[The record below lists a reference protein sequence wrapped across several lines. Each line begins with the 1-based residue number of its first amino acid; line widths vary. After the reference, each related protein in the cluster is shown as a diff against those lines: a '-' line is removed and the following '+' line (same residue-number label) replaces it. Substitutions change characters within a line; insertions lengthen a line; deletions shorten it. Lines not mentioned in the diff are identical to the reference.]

1 MKGIFNGAN
10 YIWDMNREGINY
22 LNKKYGDTNDQKEI
36 IINDYKEFCTN
47 KKIDKMIICVEVYIN
62 SMGGKNFYIKSML
75 MDSKQRLCTSGFTKY
90 SDKKGMLIPVYMWN
104 NADSINEEDLDLEFI
119 RPVISELI
127 SLIALESFNI
137 WSVDKMQNYCDEMY
151 KLCTESNEVEDGS
164 IF

>member
-1 MKGIFNGAN
+1 MKGFFNGAN
-10 YIWDMNREGINY
+10 YIWEMNREGISY

-47 KKIDKMIICVEVYIN
+47 KKIDKMIIYVEVYIN
-62 SMGGKNFYIKSML
+62 SMGGKNFYVKSML

-90 SDKKGMLIPVYMWN
+90 SDKKGILIPVYMWN
-104 NADSINEEDLDLEFI
+104 NAESINEEDLDLEFI

-151 KLCTESNEVEDGS
+151 KLCTEANAIEDGS

>member
-1 MKGIFNGAN
+1 MKGNFNGAN
-10 YIWDMNREGINY
+10 YIWEMNREGINY
-22 LNKKYGDTNDQKEI
+22 LNKKYGDTNCQKAI
-36 IINDYKEFCTN
+36 IMNDYKEFCTN

-62 SMGGKNFYIKSML
+62 SMGGKNFYIRSML

-90 SDKKGMLIPVYMWN
+90 SDKKGILIPVYMWN

-119 RPVISELI
+119 KPVISELI
-127 SLIALESFNI
+127 SLIALGGFNI

-151 KLCTESNEVEDGS
+151 KLCTEANAIEDGS